1 MTIAIAVSIS
11 IPPANKNPGDIGV
24 PTMRVRIADVGSI
37 RERTSAYI
45 MLSITNTHSIE
56 SFAFVSV
63 MRVFIPVLSVTDG
76 LDPRAIAMPVL
87 LSSCE

>member
-1 MTIAIAVSIS
+1 MRGQLTAMLPAVLT
-11 IPPANKNPGDIGV
+11 V
-24 PTMRVRIADVGSI
+24 ADVGSI

-56 SFAFVSV
+56 SLALMSV
-63 MRVFIPVLSVTDG
+63 MPLFISVLSVTDE
-76 LDPRAIAMPVL
+76 LDPRAIAIPVP